1 MMKTAGDLLKE
12 KRLLK
17 ELTLED
23 VSRKTKIKIE
33 YLVAIE
39 SSDFASLPSSTF
51 AKGFLRNYASVLYL
65 NPDTI
70 VAMFRRD
77 FTQNEKGE
85 IIPRGLVDPVGS
97 KARLLSVNT
106 ILVTLAVLIF
116 LGFLGFQLVS
126 WQSLPQIKL
135 ISPETGDTYGE
146 KVTFKGT
153 TSRDATIKIDGQLV
167 IVDQNGQFTLDI
179 IYPGGT
185 HTVIIESTNRQG
197 KSRLL
202 ERTFTV
208 SK

>member
-1 MMKTAGDLLKE
+1 MKTAGDLLKE
-12 KRLLK
+12 KRLIK
-17 ELTLED
+17 ELSLED
-23 VSRKTKIKIE
+23 VAKKTKIKIE
-33 YLVAIE
+33 YLEAIE
-39 SSDFASLPSSTF
+39 NSDFAALPSSTF
-51 AKGFLRNYASVLYL
+51 AKGFLRNYASFLYL

-85 IIPRGLVDPVGS
+85 IIPRGLVAPVS
-97 KARLLSVNT
+97 AKPKFFSVNT
-106 ILVTLAVLIF
+106 ILVSIAVLVF
-116 LGFLGFQLVS
+116 LGFLLIQLLS
-126 WQSLPQIKL
+126 WWSLPSLKL
-135 ISPETGDTYGE
+135 IQPESGDTYGE

-153 TSRDATIKIDGQLV
+153 TSRDATVKVDNQQV

-179 IYPGGT
+179 IYPAGT
-185 HTVIIESTNRQG
+185 HTVIIETTNRQG

>member
-1 MMKTAGDLLKE
+1 MKTAGDLLKE

-17 ELTLED
+17 ELSLD
-23 VSRKTKIKIE
+23 DIAKKTKIKVE
-33 YLVAIE
+33 YLEAIE
-39 SSDFASLPSSTF
+39 KSDFTALPSSTF
-51 AKGFLRNYASVLYL
+51 AKGFLRNYASFLYL

-85 IIPRGLVDPVGS
+85 IIPRGLVAPVS
-97 KARLLSVNT
+97 SQPKFFSVNS
-106 ILVTLAVLIF
+106 ILVSIAVLVF
-116 LGFLGFQLVS
+116 LGFLGFQLLS
-126 WQSLPQIKL
+126 WWSLPSLKL
-135 ISPETGDTYGE
+135 IQPESGDTYGE

-153 TSRDATIKIDGQLV
+153 TTRDATVKVDGQQV
-167 IVDQNGQFTLDI
+167 IVDQNGQFTLDMI
-179 IYPGGT
+179 FPAGT
-185 HTVIIESTNRQG
+185 HTIIIESTNRQG